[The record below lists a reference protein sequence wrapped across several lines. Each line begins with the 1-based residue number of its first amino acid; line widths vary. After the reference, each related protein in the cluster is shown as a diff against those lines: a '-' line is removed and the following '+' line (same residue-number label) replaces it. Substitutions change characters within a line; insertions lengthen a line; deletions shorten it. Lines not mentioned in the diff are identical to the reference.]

1 MTIFVAFPFGS
12 FCKTEKS
19 VVPSV
24 AGTTTSPSMMA
35 EPALQRVTWI
45 PAQRDGTGLPLN
57 YAPKSGRRASIVVAA
72 RFSPVAGFT
81 RCVNYFTLKGSRLAY
96 VAV

>member
-35 EPALQRVTWI
+35 EPWI
-45 PAQRDGTGLPLN
+45 PAQRDGTGPPLN
-57 YAPKSGRRASIVVAA
+57 YAPKSGRRASIVEAA
-72 RFSPVAGFT
+72 RFSHKVCELLHVEGEPVSVWC
-81 RCVNYFTLKGSRLAY
+81 RVTLRTGPT
-96 VAV
+96 

>member
-1 MTIFVAFPFGS
+1 MTIFVALPFGS

-57 YAPKSGRRASIVVAA
+57 YAPKSGRRASIVGLPNSAPLQA
-72 RFSPVAGFT
+72 SQG
-81 RCVNYFTLKGSRLAY
+81 VNYFTSKGGQLVY
-96 VAV
+96 GVV